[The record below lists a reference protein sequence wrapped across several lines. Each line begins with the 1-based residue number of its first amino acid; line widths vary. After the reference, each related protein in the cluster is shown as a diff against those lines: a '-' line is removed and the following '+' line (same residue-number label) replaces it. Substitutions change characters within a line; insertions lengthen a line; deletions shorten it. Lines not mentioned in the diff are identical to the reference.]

1 MDEDLRNALK
11 DALGK
16 AAAASDDDED
26 VSSKKFKAEAVIVKK
41 NIFHWNKCLRHLNS
55 LHLHVYYL

>member
-1 MDEDLRNALK
+1 MDENLRNALK

-41 NIFHWNKCLRHLNS
+41 DIFHWNLNS
-55 LHLHVYYL
+55 LHLRVYFL